1 MTVKSGEL
9 SLRETSGRGLCWRP
23 CSNNIKSSSS
33 KSSSSLW
40 LFVREGEGGVL
51 SSLVMSTVVF
61 IWSWSSLAKESML
74 PWRPT
79 RRLLE
84 DRPGCSVSEFSMVVD
99 MNEEENRGLFGPLL
113 TKSPKQW
120 DCRCRFLWRQE
131 TCLEN
136 SPVKKMQRLTVT
148 VNNGHTP
155 NLQSFFFFMDVPLDR
170 SSTAYLHG
178 RNPFQAKNTTG
189 EMTVKRD
196 VLLFESV
203 FYCLANKTIILLI
216 MEDGYLFSIS
226 TRQSKNAN
234 TSELCS

>member
-51 SSLVMSTVVF
+51 SSLVMSAVVF

-99 MNEEENRGLFGPLL
+99 MNEEEKRGLFGPLL
-113 TKSPKQW
+113 TKSPNN
-120 DCRCRFLWRQE
+120 E
-131 TCLEN
+131 TVVVDFFG
-136 SPVKKMQRLTVT
+136 VKKLVWKIHQWKRCNDWQSQWTSSQIMDMRQIF
-148 VNNGHTP
+148 
-155 NLQSFFFFMDVPLDR
+155 NLSSFIFVPLNR
-170 SSTAYLHG
+170 SSTVYLHG
-178 RNPFQAKNTTG
+178 RNPFQAKNTL
-189 EMTVKRD
+189 EMTVKHNCTTLRIG
-196 VLLFESV
+196 LLLS
-203 FYCLANKTIILLI
+203 C
-216 MEDGYLFSIS
+216 G
-226 TRQSKNAN
+226 
-234 TSELCS
+234 